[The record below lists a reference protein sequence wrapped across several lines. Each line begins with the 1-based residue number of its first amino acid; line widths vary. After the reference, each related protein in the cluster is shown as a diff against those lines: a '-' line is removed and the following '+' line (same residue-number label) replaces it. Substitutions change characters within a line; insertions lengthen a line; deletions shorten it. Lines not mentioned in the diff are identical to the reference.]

1 MPADNMNPKKALLG
15 PLKGLTSLEKMKY
28 FFNYSLQFNGV
39 IHAYGLPVLGAA
51 THGWLRWG
59 VRLALEK
66 KL

>member
-1 MPADNMNPKKALLG
+1 MNC
-15 PLKGLTSLEKMKY
+15 
-28 FFNYSLQFNGV
+28 FFNYSLKFNGV
-39 IHAYGLPVLGAA
+39 LHAYGLPVLGAA

>member
-1 MPADNMNPKKALLG
+1 MFGKIIF
-15 PLKGLTSLEKMKY
+15 
-28 FFNYSLQFNGV
+28 FFNYSLKFDGV
-39 IHAYGLPVLGAA
+39 LHAYGLPVLGAA